1 MNVHAILFFLLLAR
15 GWHVFWIVL
24 AVLALGLLSWAGV
37 NYLLQ
42 KRRQDEAQRN
52 GVVVYATVLSI
63 EPVGGWAKQLEL
75 KKIVLRVQEPGAA
88 QSRELTLRSRTAP
101 GQKITPG
108 VKLAVVVDPK
118 DPKRIY
124 PANPEAAKRIQITG
138 SREERRQMKAVAA
151 GKRPGAQ
158 RITRSPG
165 PIPGIREKRR

>member
-1 MNVHAILFFLLLAR
+1 MNVVPLLLFVAH
-15 GWHVFWIVL
+15 GWKIFWIVL
-24 AVLALGLLSWAGV
+24 AVLVLGLAGWAGV

-42 KRRQDEAQRN
+42 KRRGDEAQRD

-75 KKIVLRVQEPGAA
+75 KKIVMRVQEPGAA
-88 QSRELTLRSRTAP
+88 QSREVTLRSRTAP
-101 GQKITPG
+101 GQKIVPG
-108 VKLAVVVDPK
+108 IKLAVVVDPK
-118 DPKRIY
+118 DPRRIY

-158 RITRSPG
+158 RIVRNPG
-165 PIPGIREKRR
+165 PMPGIREKRR

>member
-1 MNVHAILFFLLLAR
+1 MNATLLLLFLAH
-15 GWHVFWIVL
+15 GWKVFWIVL
-24 AVLALGLLSWAGV
+24 AMLVLALASWSGV

-42 KRRQDEAQRN
+42 KRRQDEAQRD

-63 EPVGGWAKQLEL
+63 EPVTGWARQLEL
-75 KKIVLRVQEPGAA
+75 KKIVLRVQEPGVP
-88 QSRELTLRSRTAP
+88 QSREVTLRSRTAP
-101 GQKITPG
+101 GQKIVPG

-158 RITRSPG
+158 RVTRNPG
-165 PIPGIREKRR
+165 PMPGIREKRR

>member
-1 MNVHAILFFLLLAR
+1 M
-15 GWHVFWIVL
+15 
-24 AVLALGLLSWAGV
+24 
-37 NYLLQ
+37 
-42 KRRQDEAQRN
+42 
-52 GVVVYATVLSI
+52 
-63 EPVGGWAKQLEL
+63 
-75 KKIVLRVQEPGAA
+75 
-88 QSRELTLRSRTAP
+88 
-101 GQKITPG
+101 
-108 VKLAVVVDPK
+108 VVDPK